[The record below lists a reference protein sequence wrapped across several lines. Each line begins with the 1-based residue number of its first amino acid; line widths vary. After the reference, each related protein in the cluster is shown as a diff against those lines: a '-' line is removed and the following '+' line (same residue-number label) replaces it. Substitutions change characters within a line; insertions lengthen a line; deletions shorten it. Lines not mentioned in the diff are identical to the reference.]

1 MWPGGLGTLF
11 PRSSSGQHGTE
22 RPRAHAGGGVGA
34 QAGRSG
40 AGSLL
45 PEYPKEILEMGLR

>member
-1 MWPGGLGTLF
+1 MRDAARSRAVPPAGTMPDIPG
-11 PRSSSGQHGTE
+11 PMQ
-22 RPRAHAGGGVGA
+22 GVGMGA
-34 QAGRSG
+34 QAGLGS

>member
-1 MWPGGLGTLF
+1 MWGVMWGAAHSRAAPPGPMQGAGT
-11 PRSSSGQHGTE
+11 
-22 RPRAHAGGGVGA
+22 GA
-34 QAGRSG
+34 QAVPGS

>member
-1 MWPGGLGTLF
+1 MRPGGLSTLF
-11 PRSSSGQHGTE
+11 PRSSSSRHGTE
-22 RPRAHAGGGVGA
+22 QPRAHAGSGVGA
-34 QAGRSG
+34 QAGWSG